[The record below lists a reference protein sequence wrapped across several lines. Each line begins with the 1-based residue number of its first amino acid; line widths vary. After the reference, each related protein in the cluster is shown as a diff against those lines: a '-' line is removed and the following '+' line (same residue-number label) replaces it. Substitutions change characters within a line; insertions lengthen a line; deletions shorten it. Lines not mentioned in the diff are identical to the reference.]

1 MLLCQ
6 HGFFGS
12 KNRPSPNSPE
22 LAASPILQ
30 QRSSVSKHGNEPLS
44 IGGYCNLP
52 PVSCPVQPKSRA
64 RGSDHTLPCP
74 SGHEKVTAV
83 GSRKCWWR
91 PLVPLYPKT
100 KDGTMDHWKAT
111 APLMNSP
118 MSCNKTKDSW
128 ANHLDNT
135 SFVLKKPDKSQPVSK
150 EKVYAPHP
158 RSASHQA
165 RFDHLQRDVD
175 HAPHVPHFWWE
186 TLRIH
191 GSTGSTQRTQA
202 QIPSNSC
209 HTRLSTKL
217 LRSVVT

>member
-1 MLLCQ
+1 MPTW
-6 HGFFGS
+6 HKIGS
-12 KNRPSPNSPE
+12 KNRPSPNSP
-22 LAASPILQ
+22 AASPIL
-30 QRSSVSKHGNEPLS
+30 QRSSVSKHGNELLS

-74 SGHEKVTAV
+74 SGHEKVTQRWQQKMLMAPA
-83 GSRKCWWR
+83 GS
-91 PLVPLYPKT
+91 LPLYPKT

-128 ANHLDNT
+128 ANHLDNA

-175 HAPHVPHFWWE
+175 HAPHVPHF
-186 TLRIH
+186 
-191 GSTGSTQRTQA
+191 
-202 QIPSNSC
+202 
-209 HTRLSTKL
+209 
-217 LRSVVT
+217 